1 MGIKVSETE
10 REACAFSLREQKA
23 KHDFAFDARSPGC
36 HENSLSPRNAIA
48 DLWHIISQDRNTSQT
63 RCIVQTMAQC
73 WGGEKRTRSTK
84 ETLHT
89 ISQYSHTKW
98 CKSKILYI
106 CVCRRNVVRFA
117 IVW

>member
-1 MGIKVSETE
+1 MGFKVSE

-84 ETLHT
+84 KPCTPFPNT
-89 ISQYSHTKW
+89 ATQSG
-98 CKSKILYI
+98 
-106 CVCRRNVVRFA
+106 VNRRSCTFVFA
-117 IVW
+117 GEM